1 MSTSNPWLLLDR
13 SNILSLSVSLS
24 VPKSQT
30 SIHHGIWSCIGQRVA
45 FSYQEGLDFLYTAI
59 HTRKLDNEK
68 KTKLW
73 RNWQWVGLV
82 MECTLK
88 RMLQMFGT
96 KNWCFYP
103 GDYLLFFLVTI
114 SIKTFDFK
122 NLQRGDF
129 RNLVRWFD
137 WAQLESGKTS
147 VAQCTVYFTCHFA

>member
-1 MSTSNPWLLLDR
+1 MQSYLTLCMSTSNPWLLLDR

-96 KNWCFYP
+96 KNWYFYL
-103 GDYLLFFLVTI
+103 GEYLLFFFFFFGDYFN
-114 SIKTFDFK
+114 KDFWLWEFAK
-122 NLQRGDF
+122 
-129 RNLVRWFD
+129 RW
-137 WAQLESGKTS
+137 L
-147 VAQCTVYFTCHFA
+147 